1 MVAAREDSK
10 WALHKLRKFTGWYT
24 HGVPHGRELRQRIN
38 DLADVPAFLG
48 GGRELLRGA
57 RAEGRLNRHEVELDC
72 APEAAAAAVERAAEA
87 WGAEWAPAQ
96 GGGRLVLPV
105 VFGLRHG
112 VAVGRLDIARL
123 GSRSRLTWEL
133 EESHLEVHRAA
144 VAVLALRGGAAAGR
158 LSPGPSTRRCSRCC
172 PSPRCSASSPGG
184 WSSRA

>member
-1 MVAAREDSK
+1 M
-10 WALHKLRKFTGWYT
+10 
-24 HGVPHGRELRQRIN
+24 
-38 DLADVPAFLG
+38 
-48 GGRELLRGA
+48 
-57 RAEGRLNRHEVELDC
+57 NRHEVELDC

-105 VFGLRHG
+105 IFGLRHG

-144 VAVLALRGGAAAGR
+144 VAVLAFAAVPLLVTLAWPFHPPLLALLPFAAVLGFLAWWLVVSRLKSSGPEEFLATIAPPAGD
-158 LSPGPSTRRCSRCC
+158 PP
-172 PSPRCSASSPGG
+172 AV
-184 WSSRA
+184 